1 MSEFKHYSVLLS
13 ETIEGMAIREDGT
26 YVDCTAGGGGHS
38 FAIAQ
43 RLGANGKLIAI
54 DQDNAAL
61 EACKARLS
69 PFTDR
74 VTLVKNNFQNIAE
87 ILGTQKI
94 DGACIDLGVSTYQLT
109 EADRGFS
116 YLLDAPL
123 DMRMD
128 TDIPFSAR
136 DLVNTYSHGELARII
151 SEYGEE
157 RFAGRIA
164 TAILNA
170 REQAPI
176 ETTLELVRIIEKAVP
191 NNPKNGH
198 PAKRTFQAIRIAV
211 NHELDIIEPTLRAL
225 VGALKPGGRLAVIS
239 FHSLEDRIV
248 KQTFAEL
255 AKGCVCPP
263 NFPVCVCGQQP
274 KIKLITKKPIL
285 PTAEECAINSPS
297 HSAKLR
303 VAEKL

>member
-1 MSEFKHYSVLLS
+1 
-13 ETIEGMAIREDGT
+13 MAIKADGV

-38 FAIAQ
+38 LAIAE
-43 RLGANGKLIAI
+43 RLGTNGRLIAI
-54 DQDNAAL
+54 DQDRAAL
-61 EACKARLS
+61 AACEKRLAAYH
-69 PFTDR
+69 DR
-74 VTLVKNNFQNIAE
+74 VTLVKNNFENIRM
-87 ILGTQKI
+87 ILGDQKI

-128 TDIPFSAR
+128 TDLPFSAK
-136 DLVNTYSHGELARII
+136 DLVNTYAHGALAQII
-151 SEYGEE
+151 SDFGEE

-164 TAILNA
+164 SAIVSA

-176 ETTLELVRIIEKAVP
+176 ETTLELVRIIEKVVP
-191 NNPKNGH
+191 YNPKHGH
-198 PAKRTFQAIRIAV
+198 PAKRTFQALRIAV

-225 VGALKPGGRLAVIS
+225 VDALNPGGRLAVIS

-248 KQTFAEL
+248 KQTFANL
-255 AKGCVCPP
+255 AKGCTCPP
-263 NFPVCVCGQQP
+263 SFPVCVCGQAP
-274 KIKLITKKPIL
+274 KIDIITKKPIL
-285 PTAEECAINSPS
+285 PSEEECTENSPS

-303 VAEKL
+303 VVEKL

>member
-1 MSEFKHYSVLLS
+1 MSAFQHYSVLLR
-13 ETIEGMAIREDGT
+13 ETIEGLAIKPNGT

-38 FAIAQ
+38 LAIAKQ
-43 RLGANGKLIAI
+43 LNADGHLIAI
-54 DQDNAAL
+54 DQDRAAL
-61 EACKARLS
+61 AACEERLS
-69 PFTDR
+69 AFSDR
-74 VTLVKNNFQNIAE
+74 VTLVKNNFENIRE
-87 ILGTQKI
+87 ILGTKKI

-128 TDIPFSAR
+128 TDIPFSAK
-136 DLVNTYSHGELARII
+136 DLVNTYSHGELAQII
-151 SEYGEE
+151 SNYGEE

-164 TAILNA
+164 SAIISARNA
-170 REQAPI
+170 API

-191 NNPKNGH
+191 HNPKHGH
-198 PAKRTFQAIRIAV
+198 PAKRTFQALRIAV

-225 VGALKPGGRLAVIS
+225 VDALNPGGRLAVIS

-248 KQTFAEL
+248 KQTFTNL
-255 AKGCVCPP
+255 AKGCTCPTS
-263 NFPVCVCGQQP
+263 FPVCVCGQAP
-274 KIKLITKKPIL
+274 KIEILTKKPIL
-285 PTAEECAINSPS
+285 PSEEECTENSPS

-303 VAEKL
+303 VVEKL